1 MMAKSPLL
9 TRFKHFV
16 AEHHLLQPNETV
28 IVGVSGGVDSM
39 TLLDLFQKIA
49 PDWQIRLVAA
59 HLNHLLRA
67 KLAERDA
74 AIVYQYCI
82 QQDIPIIIKAVNVK
96 DYAREHHLST
106 EMAGRAVRY
115 AFFNELADT
124 YAPAVIATAHTAD
137 DNAETILLNLIKGR
151 GLHSLGGIPV
161 RRGNIIRPLLFAT
174 KAELYAYAQQCQIP
188 FAEDHTN
195 RLAVTQRN
203 VIRNQILPLIQ
214 QYLNP
219 RVTLTLSEHSRHW
232 QEAAQVIAQL
242 RDEAL
247 AKVTESKSRDY
258 FLLAKARLQDYSK
271 FLQREIILECLEQL
285 TQKYVDM
292 SSAQVNRLLK
302 MIEQGKTGR
311 QLSLT
316 KQLRAFIDREHLIL
330 ARRVTDF
337 SEEIPV
343 KIGERLNHEL
353 FDFSCELADVPSEV
367 RRKPHDHTEFIDWAK
382 VQGEL
387 KLRPWRAGDFFRPL
401 GMKGNKKVSDIL
413 IDNKIPLP
421 LKKRIP
427 LLTCGEQIIWVCGL
441 VLADEFK
448 ITPQTKQA
456 LKIYYK
462 EK

>member
-1 MMAKSPLL
+1 MTAKSPLL

-16 AEHHLLQPNETV
+16 VEQHLLQPNETI

-39 TLLDLFQKIA
+39 TLLDLLQKKA
-49 PDWQIRLVAA
+49 PDWQVHLVAA

-74 AIVYQYCI
+74 ELVRQYCI
-82 QQDIPIIIKAVNVK
+82 QRGIPCIIKTVNVK

-115 AFFNELADT
+115 AFFNELADAH
-124 YAPAVIATAHTAD
+124 APAVIATAHTAD

-151 GLHSLGGIPV
+151 GWHSLGGIPV

-195 RLAVTQRN
+195 RLTVTQRN

-214 QYLNP
+214 QHLNP
-219 RVTLTLSEHSRHW
+219 RVTSTLNEHSRHW
-232 QEAAQVIAQL
+232 QAAAQVIKQL

-247 AKVTESKSRDY
+247 SKVIELKSRDY
-258 FLLAKARLQDYSK
+258 FLLAKTRLQDYSE
-271 FLQREIILECLEQL
+271 FLQREIIIECLEQL
-285 TQKYVDM
+285 AHEYVDM

-330 ARRVTDF
+330 TRRVAVF

-343 KIGERLNHEL
+343 KIGERLSHEL
-353 FDFSCELADVPSEV
+353 FDFSCELAAVPSELH
-367 RRKPHDHTEFIDWAK
+367 RKPHDHTEFIDWAK

-387 KLRPWRAGDFFRPL
+387 KLRPWRAGDCFKPL
-401 GMKGNKKVSDIL
+401 GMKGIKKVSDIL

-421 LKKRIP
+421 FKKRIP
-427 LLTCGEQIIWVCGL
+427 LLTSGEQIIWVCGL
-441 VLADEFK
+441 ILADEFK
-448 ITPQTKQA
+448 ITLQTRQA